1 MRSSERLLVK
11 GGRVLTPYEVVE
23 SGCVLIE
30 GGKIVAVGPEA
41 AIAAVEGVQVIDAR
55 GKIIAPGFI
64 DIHVH
69 GAMGHDTMDATPEAL
84 QGMAR
89 YFVAHGVTSFLPTII
104 TAPPERIMAAI
115 ENVEACREKTGGAE
129 VLGIH
134 LEGPYISLE
143 KRGAQPKEY
152 IRPAD
157 PAEYEPFFAKGKV
170 KLITLAPEIP
180 ENKGLIVYAS
190 QQGATVAVG
199 HSAAS
204 YEEVLASVPL
214 GLTHAAHTF
223 NAMLGLHHRQPGTVG
238 AVLTCDGITAEV
250 IADNIHLHPAAV
262 KLLVRAKRVNRTV
275 LVTDAMRATGMAD
288 GLYDLGGQ
296 EIRVKEG
303 VARMADGGLAGSTL
317 TMERAIKNV
326 MAAAGVTLG
335 EALKMA
341 TCNPARVIGVE
352 EEKGSL
358 APGKDA
364 DLTVLDEDLTVE
376 LTMVKGQIVYQAKE
390 HVQL

>member
-11 GGRVLTPYEVVE
+11 GGTLLTPYEVVE
-23 SGCVLIE
+23 SGCVLID

-41 AIAAVEGVQVIDAR
+41 AMGAVEGAQVIDAR

-69 GAMGHDTMDATPEAL
+69 GAMGHDTMDATPEAI

-89 YFVAHGVTSFLPTII
+89 YFVAHGVTSFLPTTI
-104 TAPPERIMAAI
+104 TGPSERIMAAI
-115 ENVEACREKTGGAE
+115 ETVEDCRGKMGSAQ

-134 LEGPYISLE
+134 LEGPYINLE
-143 KRGAQPKEY
+143 KKGAHPKGY

-157 PAEYEPFFAKGKV
+157 PAEYQPFFAKGKI

-180 ENKGLIVYAS
+180 ENTGLIVYAS

-214 GLTHAAHTF
+214 GLTHATHTF

-250 IADNIHLHPAAV
+250 IADNIHLHPAMV
-262 KLLVRAKRVNRTV
+262 ELLVRAKGVDRTI
-275 LVTDAMRATGMAD
+275 LVTDAMRATGMPD
-288 GLYDLGGQ
+288 GLYGLGG
-296 EIRVKEG
+296 EGISVKEG

-317 TMERAIKNV
+317 TMDLAVRNV
-326 MAAAGVTLG
+326 MASTGVLLAD
-335 EALKMA
+335 ALKMA
-341 TCNPARVIGVE
+341 TCNPAKVIGVE
-352 EEKGSL
+352 EKKGSL

-364 DLTVLDEDLTVE
+364 DLTVLDEDLVVD
-376 LTMVKGQIVYQAKE
+376 LTIVKGQILYQAKE
-390 HVQL
+390 HVRP

>member
-1 MRSSERLLVK
+1 M
-11 GGRVLTPYEVVE
+11 
-23 SGCVLIE
+23 LIE
-30 GGKIVAVGPEA
+30 GDKIVAVGPEA
-41 AIAAVEGVQVIDAR
+41 AMAVVEGAQVIDAR

-69 GAMGHDTMDATPEAL
+69 GAMGHDTMDATPEAI

-89 YFVAHGVTSFLPTII
+89 YFVAHGVTSFLPTTI

-115 ENVEACREKTGGAE
+115 ETVEACWEKTGGAQ

-143 KRGAQPKEY
+143 KKGAQLKGY

-157 PAEYEPFFAKGKV
+157 PAEYKSFFAKGKI
-170 KLITLAPEIP
+170 KLITLAPEIS
-180 ENKGLIVYAS
+180 ENKGLILYAS
-190 QQGATVAVG
+190 QQGATVALG

-204 YEEVLASVPL
+204 YEEVIATVPL

-223 NAMLGLHHRQPGTVG
+223 NAMPGLHHRQPGTVG
-238 AVLTCDGITAEV
+238 AVLACDGITAEV
-250 IADNIHLHPAAV
+250 IADNIHLHPAVV
-262 KLLVRAKRVNRTV
+262 KFLVRAKGVDRTV
-275 LVTDAMRATGMAD
+275 LVTDAMRATGMPD

-296 EIRVKEG
+296 QIRVKEG

-317 TMERAIKNV
+317 TMDRAVRNV
-326 MAAAGVTLG
+326 MAAAGVPLG
-335 EALKMA
+335 DALKMA
-341 TCNPARVIGVE
+341 TCNPAKVIGAE
-352 EEKGSL
+352 EEKGGL

-364 DLTVLDEDLTVE
+364 DLTVLDEDLTVD
-376 LTMVKGQIVYQAKE
+376 LTMVKGQIAYQAKE
-390 HVQL
+390 HL